1 MGTRGTPNN
10 GRVEVRKSLIV
21 RHLFPCGYG
30 FLVGMATRSSNVE
43 INMSQPPIVES
54 IESLELGS
62 RSGLPL
68 RSGPPAKL
76 LGPAVANDKQ
86 LLKFPT
92 GKHAGDPLK
101 VDRRRN
107 SSPPGVAPTEALDQ
121 LSTLA
126 RRQAARIA
134 IKAKGRFV
142 FVFLADI
149 VAIEAK
155 GNYVLLH
162 HTSNSHFLR
171 ESISMMEHRFSP
183 YGFVRIHRSALVN
196 AALVEEIQPWSTGE
210 YVLRVR
216 GGREYTVTRT
226 YKHNLHR
233 LAACWLGGEGFC
245 PDRSSVPPDISARV
259 CL

>member
-1 MGTRGTPNN
+1 
-10 GRVEVRKSLIV
+10 
-21 RHLFPCGYG
+21 
-30 FLVGMATRSSNVE
+30 
-43 INMSQPPIVES
+43 MSQPPIIES
-54 IESLELGS
+54 IESLELGDQPAV
-62 RSGLPL
+62 PL
-68 RSGPPAKL
+68 RSVAPSESLRPAL
-76 LGPAVANDKQ
+76 ANDRQ

-92 GKHAGDPLK
+92 GKHAGDPSK
-101 VDRRRN
+101 VHRDRK
-107 SSPPGVAPTEALDQ
+107 SSPPGIASTEASDQ
-121 LSTLA
+121 LITLA
-126 RRQAARIA
+126 RRQSARIA
-134 IKAKGRFV
+134 IKAKGKFL

-162 HTSNSHFLR
+162 HTSSSHFLR
-171 ESISMMEHRFSP
+171 ESISMMEHHFSP

-233 LAACWLGGEGFC
+233 LAACWLGGEGFYS
-245 PDRSSVPPDISARV
+245 DRSLATPDIAARM
-259 CL
+259 CP

>member
-1 MGTRGTPNN
+1 LKADRG
-10 GRVEVRKSLIV
+10 RKS
-21 RHLFPCGYG
+21 
-30 FLVGMATRSSNVE
+30 
-43 INMSQPPIVES
+43 
-54 IESLELGS
+54 
-62 RSGLPL
+62 
-68 RSGPPAKL
+68 
-76 LGPAVANDKQ
+76 
-86 LLKFPT
+86 
-92 GKHAGDPLK
+92 
-101 VDRRRN
+101 
-107 SSPPGVAPTEALDQ
+107 SPQGIASTEALDQ
-121 LSTLA
+121 LTTLA
-126 RRQAARIA
+126 RRQSARIA
-134 IKAKGRFV
+134 IKAKGKFL

-162 HTSNSHFLR
+162 HTSSSHFLR

-233 LAACWLGGEGFC
+233 LAACWLGGEGFYS
-245 PDRSSVPPDISARV
+245 DRISVAPDISARV